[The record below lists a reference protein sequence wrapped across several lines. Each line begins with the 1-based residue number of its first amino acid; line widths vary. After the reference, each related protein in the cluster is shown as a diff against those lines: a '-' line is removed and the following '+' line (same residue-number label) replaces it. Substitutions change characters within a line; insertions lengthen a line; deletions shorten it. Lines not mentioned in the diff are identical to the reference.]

1 MEHRDTLLTIAEIAV
16 ALAGFASIV
25 TVIAHRVDDRSRTAD
40 TARLRMMLEVALR
53 NAGFAVLPLPFLQL
67 APSDP
72 ILWRISSGL
81 YLVAALVHGVVRLR
95 SQRGLNPRWFTIAL
109 QVLLA
114 MTAIASL
121 ANVLGLGGASAFSL
135 YLASLLFGL
144 SAAGL
149 AFLTV
154 AVSAIGGTRM

>member
-25 TVIAHRVDDRSRTAD
+25 SVIARRADGRSRIAD
-40 TARLRMMLEVALR
+40 AARLRMMLEVALR

-72 ILWRISSGL
+72 VVWRISSGF
-81 YLVAALVHGVVRLR
+81 YLVVALVYGVIRLR
-95 SQRGLNPRWFTIAL
+95 SQRGLNPRWFTTSV

-114 MTAIASL
+114 MTAVASL

-135 YLASLLFGL
+135 YLASLLIGL
-144 SAAGL
+144 SVAGL
-149 AFLTV
+149 AFLSV
-154 AVSAIGGTRM
+154 VVSALTDPRM

>member
-25 TVIAHRVDDRSRTAD
+25 SVIARR
-40 TARLRMMLEVALR
+40 ARLRMMLEVALR

-72 ILWRISSGL
+72 TVWRISSGV
-81 YLVAALVHGVVRLR
+81 YVVVALIYGAIRLR
-95 SQRGLNPRWFTIAL
+95 AQRGLNPRWFTISV
-109 QVLLA
+109 QSLLA
-114 MTAIASL
+114 MTTIASL
-121 ANVLGLGGASAFSL
+121 ANVLGLGGANAFSL

-144 SAAGL
+144 SVAGL
-149 AFLTV
+149 AFLSVV
-154 AVSAIGGTRM
+154 ASALSDARI